1 MTARQNG
8 GLVYVRNDE
17 GKIVSAYNAVRLA
30 MELLRLGAERFER
43 RYGFRWSPAEITRAE
58 AERRIQ
64 RAG

>member
-43 RYGFRWSPAEITRAE
+43 RYGFGWSPSEITLAE